1 MTICYRNEGGCVYE
15 EMDFDAYELREINF
29 RDGFAYFSI
38 DEEDADGFKIE
49 RKIPIDALVSIIY

>member
-1 MTICYRNEGGCVYE
+1 MTICYRDEGGYVTE
-15 EMDFDAYELREINF
+15 EMDFDRYELREINF
-29 RDGFAYFSI
+29 CDGYAYFAI